1 MTETPATSEPP
12 TGPVV
17 TPEPVAHTPAAPV
30 APVETPRQQ
39 SRVVQAAAWVGI
51 VAGVVFIVT
60 VVFGTGFYLGA
71 HSGGGHHRGGHDR
84 PGVMMFHRGGP
95 PPMMAPAERMMP
107 PFGPFGPGG
116 GPEFGPPGAPERPEA
131 PTPTSPARP

>member
-17 TPEPVAHTPAAPV
+17 TSEPVAQAPATPVVP
-30 APVETPRQQ
+30 ERRQ

-60 VVFGTGFYLGA
+60 VIFGTGFVLGA
-71 HSGGGHHRGGHDR
+71 HSGGGDHHRGGHGDR
-84 PGVMMFHRGGP
+84 HGVMMFHRGGP
-95 PPMMAPAERMMP
+95 PPMMAPAERMFP
-107 PFGPFGPGG
+107 PFGPGG
-116 GPEFGPPGAPERPEA
+116 GPEFRPPSAPDRPEA
-131 PTPTSPARP
+131 PTPTAPARP